1 MRRMFPRQLL
11 LTVCLI
17 LLTLLLV
24 SASFQVMLYR
34 YVLDVAQQRLTDTA
48 EAAADMMELLG
59 TAPPDLLSRFQLNYT
74 ARSTGNDA
82 LLCDPRG
89 TVLAC
94 SCGMQSCTHLGRC
107 LNPELLLSA
116 DAKAASPD
124 TPVSE
129 LYGEERM
136 YAVAPVT
143 DVFGTVRWYIIAST
157 GYDSSKTILKNA
169 IRINLRTVL
178 IVLPVAVL
186 AVWWLVRRQT
196 KPIKQLTQAAT
207 LLRHGQLSARV
218 PTGGGNTAE
227 TEELAIAFNNMAQ
240 ALEQSD
246 RRRQEFVAN
255 VSHELKTPMT
265 TISGYMDGM
274 LDGTIPQEQHPKYMQ
289 LISSE
294 VKRLSRLVRNMLDIS
309 RLQEQTVPRE
319 RMRRFDLCETVG
331 QALIGFEQKIN
342 GKQLE
347 VNVQLPPEGAA
358 VLADPDAI
366 GQVVYNL
373 IDNAVKFCPE
383 AGLLGITL
391 APTGGGKYLLTV
403 TNDGPT
409 IPPEELPLIFDRFH
423 KADKSRSE
431 DREGW
436 GLGLYIVHSILR
448 SHGED
453 IFVTSRDGKTAFS
466 FTLQRAEM

>member
-24 SASFQVMLYR
+24 SASFQVLLYR
-34 YVLDVAQQRLTDTA
+34 YVLNVEQQKLTDTA
-48 EAAADMMELLG
+48 QAAADMMELLG
-59 TAPPDLLSRFQLNYT
+59 ASRSDLLTDFQLNYT
-74 ARSTGNDA
+74 ARATGNDA
-82 LLCDPRG
+82 VLCDVQG
-89 TVLAC
+89 TVVAC
-94 SCGMQSCTHLGRC
+94 SCGMQYCVHLGKT
-107 LNPELLLSA
+107 LEPELLTRSGTA
-116 DAKAASPD
+116 
-124 TPVSE
+124 VSE
-129 LYGEERM
+129 LYGERRM
-136 YAVAPVT
+136 FAAAPVT
-143 DVFGTVRWYIIAST
+143 DLFGTVRGYTVAST
-157 GYDSSKTILKNA
+157 GYASSRAVLKNA

-207 LLRHGQLSARV
+207 QLRHGQFSARV
-218 PTGGGNTAE
+218 PTGGNNTAE
-227 TEELAIAFNNMAQ
+227 TEELAVAFNNMAQ

-265 TISGYMDGM
+265 TVLGYTDGM
-274 LDGTIPQEQHPKYMQ
+274 LDGTIPQEQHPMYMRR
-289 LISSE
+289 ISSE
-294 VKRLSRLVRNMLDIS
+294 VRRLSRLVRNMLDIS
-309 RLQEQTVPRE
+309 RLQEQTVPAE
-319 RMRRFDLCETVG
+319 RKRSFDLCETVG
-331 QALIGFEQKIN
+331 QTLIGFEQRIN
-342 GKQLE
+342 AKRLE
-347 VNVQLPPEGAA
+347 VETELPPEGAA
-358 VLADPDAI
+358 VSADPDAI

-373 IDNAVKFCPE
+373 LDNAIKFSPE
-383 AGLLGITL
+383 EGTLGVTL
-391 APTGGGKYLLTV
+391 APASGGKYLLTV
-403 TNDGPT
+403 TNEGPT

-423 KADKSRSE
+423 KADKSRSA
-431 DREGW
+431 DRDGW

-466 FTLQRAEM
+466 FTLQRVEM

>member
-11 LTVCLI
+11 LTACLI

-59 TAPPDLLSRFQLNYT
+59 TAQPDLLSCFQLNYT

-82 LLCDPRG
+82 LLCDRRG

-94 SCGMQSCTHLGRC
+94 SCGMQSCAHLGRH
-107 LNPELLLSA
+107 LEPELLRSA
-116 DAKAASPD
+116 DARTVLSD

-129 LYGEERM
+129 LYGEKRM
-136 YAVAPVT
+136 FAVAPVT
-143 DVFGTVRWYIIAST
+143 DLLGTVRGYIVAST

-207 LLRHGQLSARV
+207 RLRHGQLSARV

-227 TEELAIAFNNMAQ
+227 TEELAVAFNNMAQ

-309 RLQEQTVPRE
+309 RLQGQTVPKE
-319 RMRRFDLCETVG
+319 RMHRFDLCETVG
-331 QALIGFEQKIN
+331 QTLIGFEQKIN
-342 GKQLE
+342 GKRLE
-347 VNVQLPPEGAA
+347 VEVQLPPEGAA

-373 IDNAVKFCPE
+373 LDNAIKFSPE
-383 AGLLGITL
+383 AGQLGITL
-391 APTGGGKYLLTV
+391 APTSGGKILLTV